1 MNIESEMMR
10 MRFVKNKVNTTPIED
25 TVFAVVKL
33 AKAAKEQYGDDQVI
47 DATIGSLY
55 NEDGTIVAMDSVF
68 TPYKQIKNETMA
80 TYAASFTGNES
91 FRQQVYEWVIKPSG
105 CQLCHSVI
113 ATPGGTGAINMTIE
127 SVLDEGETIVLP
139 DIAWG
144 SYKLMAGMLN
154 LNSVTYRL
162 FDNDHFNL
170 AHFKETCAKVME
182 KQKKLLVVINDPC
195 HNPTGYSLSQDE
207 WQEVVSFLNECGQQ
221 GPVILLNDIA
231 YIDYSYNL
239 EHCRDYMHIF
249 DQFTENVMAVVA
261 FSCSKTLTS
270 YGLRCGA
277 AIILGQHQEDV
288 RNMEIVF
295 EKTARATWSNIPN
308 GAMENFV
315 YVTTKNLDAY
325 LKEKQIYINLL
336 KQRSDVFLN
345 EAKACDLPCY
355 PYKEGFFITIAIP
368 DNDKRDR
375 FHQALIDHQIYTIK
389 VNQGIRVGICSLSL
403 KKCPGLAKR
412 MKDILDSI

>member
-1 MNIESEMMR
+1 

-25 TVFAVVKL
+25 NVFAVVKL
-33 AKAAKEQYGDDQVI
+33 AKAAKEKYGEDQVI

-55 NEDGTIVAMDSVF
+55 NENGTIVAMDSVF

-80 TYAASFTGNES
+80 AYAASFTGNES
-91 FRQQVYEWVIKPSG
+91 FRNQVYQWVIQPGG
-105 CQLCHSVI
+105 CTLAHSVI
-113 ATPGGTGAINMTIE
+113 ATPGGTGAVNMTIE
-127 SVLDEGETIVLP
+127 SVLDEGETLVLP

-144 SYKLMAGMLN
+144 SYQLMAGMLN
-154 LNSVTYRL
+154 LKTVTYDL
-162 FDNDHFNL
+162 FEDDHFNL
-170 AHFKETCAKVME
+170 TSFKETCQKVMD
-182 KQKKLLVVINDPC
+182 QQQKLLVVINDPC
-195 HNPTGYSLSQDE
+195 HNPTGYSLTIDE
-207 WQEVVSFLNECGQQ
+207 WEEIVQFFNACGKQ

-231 YIDYSYNL
+231 YIDYAYDL
-239 EHCRDYMHIF
+239 DHCHDYMQTF
-249 DQFTENVMAVVA
+249 NQFSDHVMAVVA

-277 AIILGQHQEDV
+277 AIILGQNAEDV

-315 YVTTKNLDAY
+315 YVTTQNLDHY
-325 LKEKQIYINLL
+325 LKEKQSYIDLL
-336 KQRSDVFLN
+336 KQRSEVFLT
-345 EAKACDLPCY
+345 EAKACQLDCY
-355 PYKEGFFITIAIP
+355 PYKEGFFITLAIP
-368 DNDKRDR
+368 DNAKRDR

-389 VNQGIRVGICSLSL
+389 VNHGIRVGICSLSL

-412 MKDILDSI
+412 MKDILDTI